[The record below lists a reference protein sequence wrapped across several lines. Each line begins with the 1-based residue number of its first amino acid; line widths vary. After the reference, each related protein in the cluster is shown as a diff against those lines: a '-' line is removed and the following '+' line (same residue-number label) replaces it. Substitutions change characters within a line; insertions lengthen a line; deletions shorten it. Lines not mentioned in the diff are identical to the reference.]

1 MPSRS
6 FAQALRP
13 APAASVRRL
22 LKRPHRPSAVAPA
35 PSLVPAFM
43 QGLSRPRAQLH
54 ASVAVPALR
63 TRVAH
68 AAVLMPAARTA
79 TSGDCL
85 VPATPVGPPPPA
97 RGQLMLPGFAPL
109 PEPRRHAASAGEAR
123 ETLAAYPDLPA
134 ADLCRHAKRLGKAA
148 ELLVDSLLMRLGER
162 VLPVDEHEPFD
173 RILWLPGRPL
183 RLQVKA
189 RHRCSGHAWLF
200 NVTRGYGRSPEGV
213 RPYGDDDFDILAL
226 VVLPEGVVKFV
237 LPGAAHHRIH
247 RREIAGLRARPRDS
261 LDAALSALGLD
272 AAIPRRAPC
281 DAA

>member
-1 MPSRS
+1 M
-6 FAQALRP
+6 
-13 APAASVRRL
+13 
-22 LKRPHRPSAVAPA
+22 
-35 PSLVPAFM
+35 
-43 QGLSRPRAQLH
+43 
-54 ASVAVPALR
+54 
-63 TRVAH
+63 
-68 AAVLMPAARTA
+68 
-79 TSGDCL
+79 
-85 VPATPVGPPPPA
+85 
-97 RGQLMLPGFAPL
+97 
-109 PEPRRHAASAGEAR
+109 
-123 ETLAAYPDLPA
+123 AAYPDLPA
-134 ADLCRHAKRLGKAA
+134 ADLCRHAKRLGTAA
-148 ELLVDSLLMRLGER
+148 ELLVDSVLMRLGER

-213 RPYGDDDFDILAL
+213 RPYGEDDFDILAL

-237 LPGAAHHRIH
+237 LPGAAHPRIH

-272 AAIPRRAPC
+272 AAIPRRAPR